1 MAIDSIS
8 LTFESTSDSGGGEI
22 WYVRL
27 GALLQHIEESIMYHA
42 KVSTQSDSTP
52 ILKFDY
58 DVDSNLMYVEKE
70 LQTSID
76 PTICVINRDIP
87 DGGKLYNVTKNK
99 SSQGKG
105 DPFDSPLFPDL
116 PATYGQ
122 IMNIYVSMS
131 WILLKMDEIK
141 DAKTNKVSL
150 IDMLNNT
157 LSSINSS
164 LGGTTSL
171 EATIDETTNTVII
184 RDANPLPDVSLVIAK
199 LNTNNPSL
207 KISDKFALFDLYG
220 YNAASG
226 SASFIK
232 DFSLKTEIS
241 PELSTMLTVGA
252 TANSTVVGENS
263 TAFSKFNAG
272 LTDRFKT
279 EMVEGNASPS
289 IFTTPTGAINFGN
302 SPLGQT
308 IAQATADTELKATLD
323 KYTSTFAKYLVYLD
337 NLTKGNFTKGEA
349 ETYKDALTNI
359 ITYRQQYRQAAYNKT
374 NSGKSLFAPS
384 TGFIPFNMSL
394 TMDGL
399 SGMKIYSKF
408 NIDTKF
414 LPANY
419 PDNAEFL
426 IKNIQHKIENNKW
439 FTTIES
445 IVISKGGT
453 DSLVYNKSSNV
464 PAIQISPSVQAVE
477 QAFSY
482 AFSEY
487 NKPSTSILKLAVKTQ
502 SNFVFDKLKTPKGV
516 GEVTGYCAGYTYN
529 IAYKLK
535 EFIDKY
541 VANPSSSPSPINF
554 SFQPAGDANSNDHRA
569 KIKNLGIYDEYYLG
583 TYSAAKLKNLS
594 FSNVKWN
601 YGDILN
607 YYAPGASPPH
617 NMHSQIYTGDTF
629 TSGMNGRGIK
639 NASPNSGWTTSTK
652 TNYGGKFIY
661 SASTTMFK
669 VYAYK
674 IKPEYLK

>member
-1 MAIDSIS
+1 MAIDKIF
-8 LTFESTSDSGGGEI
+8 LTFQSKSNSPSTI

-27 GALLQHIEESIMYHA
+27 GALLQHIEENIMYHA

-58 DVDSNLMYVEKE
+58 DIDSNLMYVENDF
-70 LQTSID
+70 QTSID
-76 PTICVINRDIP
+76 PTICVLNREVV
-87 DGGKLYNVTKNK
+87 GSNVTN
-99 SSQGKG
+99 GEG

-116 PATYGQ
+116 PTTYGQ

-141 DAKTNKVSL
+141 DAKTNKVTL
-150 IDMLNNT
+150 IDMLNNI
-157 LSSINSS
+157 LSGINSS

-184 RDANPLPDVSLVIAK
+184 RDVNPLPNLSTVIAK
-199 LNTNNPSL
+199 LNSNNPSL
-207 KISDKFALFDLYG
+207 KISDKFAKFDLYG
-220 YNAASG
+220 YNAELG

-279 EMVEGNASPS
+279 EMVEGNSPS
-289 IFTTPTGAINFGN
+289 SMFTTSTGAINFGN

-308 IAQATADTELKATLD
+308 IAQATADAELKAIQD
-323 KYTSTFAKYLVYLD
+323 KFTSTLTNYFIYLG
-337 NLTKGNFTKGEA
+337 NLASGDFTKGEA

-359 ITYRQQYRQAAYNKT
+359 ITYRQQYRQAVYNRA

-408 NIDTKF
+408 YIDTKF

-426 IKNIQHKIENNKW
+426 IKNIQHRIENNKW

-445 IVISKGGT
+445 IVISKGEA
-453 DSLVYNKSSNV
+453 DPSVYNKNSNIPV
-464 PAIQISPSVQAVE
+464 VKSTPYTQAVE
-477 QAFSY
+477 QVFSY

-487 NKPSTSILKLAVKTQ
+487 NKTPTQILKLAVKTQ

-516 GEVTGYCAGYTYN
+516 GENNVYCAGYTYN

-535 EFIDKY
+535 EFINKY
-541 VANPSSSPSPINF
+541 SSNPSTSASPI
-554 SFQPAGDANSNDHRA
+554 SFTYQPAGDANSNDHRA

-583 TYSAAKLKNLS
+583 TYSAATLKRLS

-607 YYAPGASPPH
+607 YYAPGSSPPH
-617 NMHSQIYTGDTF
+617 NMHSQIYTGDIF
-629 TSGMNGRGIK
+629 NSGINGKGIK
-639 NASPNSGWTTSTK
+639 NSSPNSGWTTSSK

-661 SASTTMFK
+661 SSSDIIFK